1 MLIKVYRT
9 TRYKIKESAL
19 EQACLALCLA
29 SKNLK
34 NTGMFLIRNVLSS
47 LDTQTNTLK
56 TILNEN
62 QKEVINFFN
71 LSVGLVNKRRI
82 EKNILRAQEKIAL
95 EAKFTNKTI
104 DQREFDEQV
113 EKLKP
118 RKIFKEIN
126 SCSTPSDFWAVL
138 DDSILDQLTR
148 FRKDN
153 KDTFPFKA
161 LLV

>member
-62 QKEVINFFN
+62 HTRRNGVLAAGVLRTSYKKSLIFLIF
-71 LSVGLVNKRRI
+71 LS
-82 EKNILRAQEKIAL
+82 
-95 EAKFTNKTI
+95 
-104 DQREFDEQV
+104 D
-113 EKLKP
+113 
-118 RKIFKEIN
+118 
-126 SCSTPSDFWAVL
+126 W
-138 DDSILDQLTR
+138 
-148 FRKDN
+148 
-153 KDTFPFKA
+153 
-161 LLV
+161 